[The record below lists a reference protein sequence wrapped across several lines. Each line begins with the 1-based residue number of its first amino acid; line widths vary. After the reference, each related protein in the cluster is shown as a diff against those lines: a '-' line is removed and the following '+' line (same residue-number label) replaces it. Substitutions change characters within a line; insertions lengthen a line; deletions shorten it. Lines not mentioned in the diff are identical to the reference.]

1 MNYTQ
6 GKGRLYPAYSLSGSE
21 GEENSPS
28 LRGGRAYPSNSH
40 PTNQVQHNHYNSNQ
54 HKQRAY
60 QHPLFHV
67 PGSGAGLSDTPTSGN
82 ASDETLTDSELTN
95 LARDSTL
102 LVHNGCLLDN
112 VAPRGPPDVPPRN
125 PTMSRLNG
133 RLPGSH
139 ATSDHERDPDLE
151 PSCLVRTP
159 SGNFY
164 NIPKIPKNEYN
175 NKNQSTG
182 NSPIKVELQNNMD
195 RVTLPYGHGPSMI
208 PMRRQSIRCQL
219 RKGIDWCSWKLIA
232 IVVIMLSLCL
242 TAALTYVAASNMV
255 HWSYQGTK
263 GTVLV
268 GETTESKPATAEANK
283 TSSSRPRQ
291 QSSSGGNYRKYI
303 LDRVYLRKRRDTLN
317 QHAPV
322 SHKTFLQTSEAP
334 LETQSI
340 GEIYSSTPNDRAE
353 QTDKAG
359 TTTANYLHEDMSKS
373 VHAEL
378 NGRKNDQVSG
388 ETSTL
393 APIVET
399 RQSVGSSTPESV
411 LSVNVSSSTN
421 YSLDREK
428 LTTSVSHSFQTASDL
443 HDSSDN
449 VPPKNSSK
457 ANKSSTEID
466 APPMLRPNSDEDKIT
481 ETSDTTDKN
490 KSDVKVP
497 SITEVVPE
505 YMDMI
510 VTKIGSSGT
519 TFNNV
524 YTSSSTSTNL
534 DAQDKSTT
542 DYPISINIDEKSNSG
557 SFGMIV
563 NDPSEKN
570 KSENADLVLDNSR
583 SVSKHIDPGDV
594 SLSFGQD
601 NIESVNTSAI
611 HADTAKGT
619 VEVLPVALPLVVS
632 RVDSETGM
640 NSSKTLEKLELQSK
654 SAASVKE
661 SEISDKEK
669 TRQEE
674 KQIRTTVSNQDEK
687 ILSDSR
693 EKLNE
698 SEVLETPGVIK
709 ETRELSSEDSS
720 SEFINGEGSSG
731 DTPAEA
737 EKSEELQ
744 RDYPVFSYGQDEIEI
759 VKLRTDP
766 IDAPMESKIVPNLAT
781 NEVKIEEA
789 KNVPP
794 TLTTK
799 RKENLM
805 IVNAGEEEFTEKIG
819 DKIGQRGTDRSNND
833 DDDNNSVQHED
844 KSNQGSKSSNNP
856 RNGPTLHETHET
868 SQSINANSITSNTNI
883 ISEHPL
889 SEQVHIVEVP
899 RATEF
904 QQQSRRVVVNVTIG
918 TEEFAGPSEF
928 KKASRPLYM
937 LSVSVPTNGEIN
949 SFPGINISPI
959 QLPAQP
965 AMSSMMSN
973 PSVVLEQTTTTRIPP
988 PPQPP
993 TTPPPSWGGEC
1004 ECSCPCMDSY
1014 EKDNFSEGLTAS
1026 EEALLRDF
1034 ENESF
1039 NSSYEETDL
1048 FNSSEDYSETNNNFT
1063 EIHNLEDLLEIEES
1077 TTESWLNS
1085 TDFTDTESTTDFSE
1099 TTTEG
1104 YWCSGTTP
1112 LPPEPTILILEGA
1125 RTFPA
1130 RSFPPDGTTFA
1141 QVALGQRLSK
1151 EIPPYSYW
1159 NMQFYQSEAAYVRFD
1174 YNIPR
1179 GASIGV
1185 YARRNALPTHTQ
1197 YDLLEVLS
1205 GFKART
1211 SRASH
1216 QPSIKKEV
1224 THYMEPGHWFLSL
1237 YNDDGDPQEVA
1248 FIAVVAEDMTHNCP
1262 NGCSGKGECLL
1273 GHCQCNP
1280 GFGGEDCSDSVCPVL
1295 CSQRGEYING
1305 ECQCNPG
1312 WKGKECSLRHDEC
1325 EVPDCNG
1332 HGHCTNGKCNCVRGY
1347 KGKFCEEIDCPH
1359 PTCSGHGFCAEG
1371 TCICKKG
1378 WKGADCSQM
1387 DKEALQCLPDCSGH
1401 GNFDLETQT
1410 CLCEPMW
1417 SGDDCSKELCD
1428 LDCGPHGHCVD
1439 NACDCVPGWSG
1450 ELCNMKQCD
1459 PRCNEHGQCK
1469 NGTCLCVTGWN
1480 GKHCTMEGCPNSCSG
1495 HGQCRVNGDA
1505 QWECRCYDGWDGT
1518 DCSVLLEQNCSDSRD
1533 NDKDGL
1539 VDCEDPE
1546 CCANHHCRDS
1556 QLCVSAPKPIDILL
1570 RKQPPAI
1577 TASFFERMK
1586 FLIDEGSL
1594 QNYARQETFNESVFW
1609 NHFNTSRSA
1618 VVRGRVVT
1626 ALGTGLM
1633 GVRVSTSTPL
1643 EGFTLTRDDGWFD
1656 LLVNGG
1662 GAVTLQFG
1670 RSPFKPQSHIVFV
1683 PWNEVIIIDKIVMST
1698 TDEKQISHIPHA
1710 CAAHD
1715 YDLMKP
1721 VVLATWKHGFQGAC
1735 PDKSAILAESQVIQ
1749 ESLQIPGTGL
1759 NLVYHSSRAAGY
1771 LSTIQLQL
1779 TPETIPPSLNLIHL
1793 RITIEGILFEKT
1805 FEADPIIKFTYAWN
1819 RLNVYRQRV
1828 YGVTTAM
1835 VKVGYEYIDCKD
1847 IIWDVQTTKLSGHD
1861 MSISEVGGWNLDIHH
1876 RYNFHEGILQKG
1888 DGSNIYLKHK
1898 PRVILTSMGDGH
1910 QRPLDCFDCDGQAS
1924 KQRLLAP
1931 VALAAAPDGS
1941 IFVGDFNLV
1950 RKILVDGT
1958 VKTVVRLNA
1967 TRVSYR
1973 YHIALSPLDG
1983 VLYISDPESHQI
1995 IRVRDTNDYSDPE
2008 HNWETVVGSGERCLP
2023 GDEAHC
2029 GDGALARDAKLAY
2042 PKGVAVS
2049 ADNVLYFADGT
2060 NIRMVDRDG
2069 IITTVI
2075 GNHMHKSHWKPIPC
2089 EGTLNVEEVHLRWP
2103 TELAINPLDNS
2114 LHMIDDHMVLQ
2125 LAPDGRVKV
2134 VAGRPLHCASPSTTF
2149 DTELATHATLVMPQS
2164 IGFGPAG
2171 DLYIA
2176 ESDSQR
2182 INRVRVIGTDGKIS
2196 PYAGAESKC
2205 NCLER
2210 GCDCFEADHY
2220 LASSSKFNTISAV
2233 AVSPDGIVHIGDQAN
2248 YRIRSVMASIPDAS
2262 GAREYEIYSPDTQ
2275 EIYVFNRFGQHIAT
2289 KNILTG
2295 ETNYL
2300 FAYNVN
2306 TSNGKLST
2314 VTDAAGNK
2322 VFLLRDYSSQVN
2334 SIENTKGQ
2342 KCRLRMSRMKM
2353 LHELS
2358 TPDNYNVTFDYHG
2371 PTGLLKTKLDSTG
2384 RSYVY
2389 NYDEFGRLTSAVT
2402 PTGKVIS
2409 LTFDLSVKGAT
2420 VKIGQNNRKPVSMLI
2435 KGSSVVTKVGEAE
2448 QRTIV
2453 LGDGSVGRVTPWL
2466 HTVSTD
2472 TVPYSILAEIEPLL
2486 GESYPVPAKQRTE
2499 IAGDLANRFE
2509 WRYFLRRV
2517 QGNKNRG
2524 NAKAVA
2530 QVGRKLRINGENL
2543 LSLEYD
2549 RESNT
2554 VAVFMDDRVELLN
2567 VTYDRT
2573 ARPVKWGPRNG
2584 IFAGVD
2590 LEYDRFSR
2598 LTSWTWGDISE
2609 TYGFDRA
2616 GRLYEIKYSDGTAMI
2631 YAFKDMFSSL
2641 PLKVTTPRGSDYLLQ
2656 YDEAGALQSLT
2667 TPRGHIHAFSL
2678 QTSLGFYKYQ
2688 YYSPMN
2694 RHPYEILYNDD
2705 GQILAKVYP
2714 HQSGKVAYVYDHTG
2728 KLETTLAGLSSIHY
2742 TYQEA
2747 TSLVRSIDVNEP
2759 NFEMRLEYKYH
2770 AGIVKDEKIKF
2781 GSKSGMDNA
2790 HYRYQYDGNARI
2802 SGLEVDINGKEL
2814 PQLRIK
2820 YNQNLGLLEGVSD
2833 LRIYRNTFNRSVM
2846 QDTSKQFF
2854 TITDYDDHGRIKTV
2868 LMNIR
2873 SLDVFRMELEYDN
2886 RNRIKMRKF
2895 NIGRESMMDKIT
2907 YNADGH
2913 VLEVAD
2919 TDNNWQYSY
2928 DENGNII
2935 GVTEQNEKITLG
2947 YDSGDRVV
2955 QYGDVEFNSYD
2966 GRGFVVRRGE
2976 HKYRYNSRG
2985 QLIHA
2990 FEHDKFQIWYFY
3002 DDRGR
3007 LVAWNDDRGN
3017 ITQYFYANP
3026 RTPDLI
3032 THVHFPK
3039 SSKTFRFLYDARDF
3053 LITVETSEQR
3063 FYVAS
3068 DQNGSPLALFDT
3080 NGNLIKEMGRTPF
3093 GKIIKDTNPDFY
3105 LPIDFHGGLLDPN
3118 TRLVYLKKRLYD
3130 PAVGQ
3135 WMTPAW
3141 EQMANKLTTP
3151 TDIFIYRFRNNDPI
3165 NNKQN
3170 VEYMTDLPSWL
3181 MLYGYDVS
3189 AMLGSEYTK
3198 EMVYQPS
3205 ATITSPQLTPEFGV
3219 MSGLQCIVN
3228 RVHEKFSDLG
3238 FVPKPLL
3245 KLEPKTRN
3253 LLPRVAHRR
3262 AVFGE
3267 GVLVS
3272 RVGGRALV
3280 SVVDGVNS
3288 VVQDVVTSVFN
3299 SSFFLPLHFSVHDQD
3314 VFYFVK
3320 DNALKIRDD
3329 MEELRRLGGMFNVS
3343 THETTEHGAGTW
3355 KELRLHNPDAAVV
3368 IKYGADP
3375 EQERHRILKHAHKRA
3390 VERAWEIEKQLVAAG
3405 FQGRGDWTE
3414 EEKEE
3419 LINHGDVDGY
3429 EGVDIHSVHRYP
3441 QLADDPGNVAFTRD
3455 TKRKRRKSGNR
3466 RNRIHR
3472 HDS

>member
-1 MNYTQ
+1 M
-6 GKGRLYPAYSLSGSE
+6 
-21 GEENSPS
+21 
-28 LRGGRAYPSNSH
+28 
-40 PTNQVQHNHYNSNQ
+40 
-54 HKQRAY
+54 Y
-60 QHPLFHV
+60 QL
-67 PGSGAGLSDTPTSGN
+67 
-82 ASDETLTDSELTN
+82 
-95 LARDSTL
+95 
-102 LVHNGCLLDN
+102 GCLLDN
-112 VAPRGPPDVPPRN
+112 SAPRGPPDVPPRN
-125 PTMSRLNG
+125 PTMSRVNG

-139 ATSDHERDPDLE
+139 AASDHERDPDLQ
-151 PSCLVRTP
+151 PSCLVRTS
-159 SGNFY
+159 SGGFY
-164 NIPKIPKNEYN
+164 SIPKIPKNEYN

-195 RVTLPYGHGPSMI
+195 RVPLPYGHAPSMI
-208 PMRRQSIRCQL
+208 PMRRQSIRCHFV
-219 RKGIDWCSWKLIA
+219 KGVDWCSWKLIA
-232 IVVIMLSLCL
+232 MILLMVSLCI
-242 TAALTYVAASNMV
+242 TAALAYVVVSSIVNR
-255 HWSYQGTK
+255 SYQSTK
-263 GTVLV
+263 ACAVLV
-268 GETTESKPATAEANK
+268 GENSDTKPLSSDGNK
-283 TSSSRPRQ
+283 TSSSATASSSQSSGRTRQ
-291 QSSSGGNYRKYI
+291 QASSGAI
-303 LDRVYLRKRRDTLN
+303 DDTLN
-317 QHAPV
+317 FEDQPHNLNL
-322 SHKTFLQTSEAP
+322 SMD
-334 LETQSI
+334 
-340 GEIYSSTPNDRAE
+340 EIDERQESAVFD
-353 QTDKAG
+353 G
-359 TTTANYLHEDMSKS
+359 
-373 VHAEL
+373 V
-378 NGRKNDQVSG
+378 
-388 ETSTL
+388 TL
-393 APIVET
+393 KQMDFKDGKE
-399 RQSVGSSTPESV
+399 
-411 LSVNVSSSTN
+411 
-421 YSLDREK
+421 
-428 LTTSVSHSFQTASDL
+428 TSVS
-443 HDSSDN
+443 
-449 VPPKNSSK
+449 
-457 ANKSSTEID
+457 
-466 APPMLRPNSDEDKIT
+466 
-481 ETSDTTDKN
+481 
-490 KSDVKVP
+490 
-497 SITEVVPE
+497 
-505 YMDMI
+505 
-510 VTKIGSSGT
+510 
-519 TFNNV
+519 
-524 YTSSSTSTNL
+524 
-534 DAQDKSTT
+534 
-542 DYPISINIDEKSNSG
+542 
-557 SFGMIV
+557 
-563 NDPSEKN
+563 
-570 KSENADLVLDNSR
+570 
-583 SVSKHIDPGDV
+583 
-594 SLSFGQD
+594 
-601 NIESVNTSAI
+601 
-611 HADTAKGT
+611 
-619 VEVLPVALPLVVS
+619 
-632 RVDSETGM
+632 
-640 NSSKTLEKLELQSK
+640 LEKE
-654 SAASVKE
+654 SVKE
-661 SEISDKEK
+661 
-669 TRQEE
+669 
-674 KQIRTTVSNQDEK
+674 
-687 ILSDSR
+687 
-693 EKLNE
+693 
-698 SEVLETPGVIK
+698 
-709 ETRELSSEDSS
+709 
-720 SEFINGEGSSG
+720 
-731 DTPAEA
+731 
-737 EKSEELQ
+737 
-744 RDYPVFSYGQDEIEI
+744 
-759 VKLRTDP
+759 
-766 IDAPMESKIVPNLAT
+766 
-781 NEVKIEEA
+781 
-789 KNVPP
+789 
-794 TLTTK
+794 
-799 RKENLM
+799 
-805 IVNAGEEEFTEKIG
+805 
-819 DKIGQRGTDRSNND
+819 GTS
-833 DDDNNSVQHED
+833 
-844 KSNQGSKSSNNP
+844 
-856 RNGPTLHETHET
+856 T
-868 SQSINANSITSNTNI
+868 
-883 ISEHPL
+883 
-889 SEQVHIVEVP
+889 
-899 RATEF
+899 
-904 QQQSRRVVVNVTIG
+904 
-918 TEEFAGPSEF
+918 
-928 KKASRPLYM
+928 
-937 LSVSVPTNGEIN
+937 
-949 SFPGINISPI
+949 
-959 QLPAQP
+959 
-965 AMSSMMSN
+965 
-973 PSVVLEQTTTTRIPP
+973 
-988 PPQPP
+988 
-993 TTPPPSWGGEC
+993 
-1004 ECSCPCMDSY
+1004 SY
-1014 EKDNFSEGLTAS
+1014 EN
-1026 EEALLRDF
+1026 
-1034 ENESF
+1034 
-1039 NSSYEETDL
+1039 
-1048 FNSSEDYSETNNNFT
+1048 DY
-1063 EIHNLEDLLEIEES
+1063 ES
-1077 TTESWLNS
+1077 TTK
-1085 TDFTDTESTTDFSE
+1085 ESTGTVDW
-1099 TTTEG
+1099 TTTPSYEDESSSVG
-1104 YWCSGTTP
+1104 LSCSGTTP

-1141 QVALGQRLSK
+1141 QVGLGQKLSK

-1211 SRASH
+1211 TRASH
-1216 QPSIKKEV
+1216 VSVIPSIKKEV

-1237 YNDDGDPQEVA
+1237 YNDDGDPQEVS
-1248 FIAVVAEDMTHNCP
+1248 FIAMIAEDMTHNCP

-1280 GFGGEDCSDSVCPVL
+1280 GFGGEDCSESVCPVL

-1347 KGKFCEEIDCPH
+1347 KGKYCEEVDCPH

-1439 NACDCVPGWSG
+1439 NACDCLPGWSG
-1450 ELCNMKQCD
+1450 ELCNLKQCD

-1495 HGQCRVNGDA
+1495 HGQCRVGNDG
-1505 QWECRCYDGWDGT
+1505 QWECRCYDGWDGK
-1518 DCSVLLEQNCSDSRD
+1518 DCNVLLEQNCNDGRD

-1539 VDCEDPE
+1539 IDCADPE
-1546 CCANHHCRDS
+1546 CCSNHICRSS

-1594 QNYARQETFNESVFW
+1594 QNYARQETFNESMFW

-1626 ALGTGLM
+1626 HLGTGLM

-1683 PWNEVIIIDKIVMST
+1683 PWNEVVIIDKIVMST
-1698 TDEKQISHIPHA
+1698 AEEKQTNHIPYA

-1779 TPETIPPSLNLIHL
+1779 TPEVIPPTLNLIHL

-1805 FEADPIIKFTYAWN
+1805 FEADPVIKFTYAWN

-1835 VKVGYEYIDCKD
+1835 VKVGYEYNDCKD

-1888 DGSNIYLKHK
+1888 DGSNIYLKQK
-1898 PRVILTSMGDGH
+1898 PRVILTTMGDGH
-1910 QRPLDCFDCDGQAS
+1910 QRSLDCYDCDRQAEAS
-1924 KQRLLAP
+1924 NQRLLAP
-1931 VALAAAPDGS
+1931 VALATASDGS

-1958 VKTVVRLNA
+1958 VRTVVRLNA

-1983 VLYISDPESHQI
+1983 SLYISDPESHQI
-1995 IRVRDTNDYSDPE
+1995 IRVRDTNDYSEPD

-2134 VAGRPLHCASPSTTF
+2134 VAGRPLHCASPSSSF

-2164 IGFGPAG
+2164 IAFGPSG
-2171 DLYIA
+2171 NLYIA

-2210 GCDCFEADHY
+2210 GCDCFDADHY
-2220 LASSSKFNTISAV
+2220 LASTSKFNTISAV
-2233 AVSPDGIVHIGDQAN
+2233 AVSPDGVVHIGDQAN

-2275 EIYVFNRFGQHIAT
+2275 EIYVFNRFGQHVAT

-2295 ETNYL
+2295 EIVYQFT
-2300 FAYNVN
+2300 YNVN

-2409 LTFDLSVKGAT
+2409 LTFDLSLKGAV
-2420 VKIGQNNRKPVSMLI
+2420 VKVGQNNRKPISMLI

-2448 QRTIV
+2448 QRTTV
-2453 LGDGSVGRVTPWL
+2453 LSDGSVGQVTPWA

-2472 TVPYSILAEIEPLL
+2472 TLPYSVLAEIEPLL

-2509 WRYFLRRV
+2509 WRYFLRKF
-2517 QGNKNRG
+2517 QGNKYRSES
-2524 NAKAVA
+2524 KTVA
-2530 QVGRKLRINGENL
+2530 QVGRKLRINGDIL

-2549 RESNT
+2549 RETNS
-2554 VAVFMDDRVELLN
+2554 VAVFMDDDAELLN

-2584 IFAGVD
+2584 IFSGVE

-2616 GRLYEIKYSDGTAMI
+2616 GRLYEIKYSDGTSMV

-2742 TYQEA
+2742 TYQET
-2747 TSLVRSIDVNEP
+2747 TSLVHSIDINEP
-2759 NFEMRLEYKYH
+2759 NFEMRIEYKYH

-2781 GSKSGMDNA
+2781 GSKSGLDNA
-2790 HYRYQYDGNARI
+2790 RYRYQYDGNARI
-2802 SGLEVDINGKEL
+2802 SGIEVDINGKQL
-2814 PQLRIK
+2814 PQLRLK
-2820 YNQNLGLLEGVSD
+2820 YNQNLGILEGVGD
-2833 LRIYRNTFNRSVM
+2833 LRIYRNLFNRSVM
-2846 QDTSKQFF
+2846 QDSSKQFF
-2854 TITDYDDHGRIKTV
+2854 TVTDYDEHGRVKTV

-2886 RNRIKMRKF
+2886 RNRIKMRKLS
-2895 NIGRESMMDKIT
+2895 IGKDAMEKKEWTKMEKIT

-2919 TDNNWQYSY
+2919 TENNWQYAY
-2928 DENGNII
+2928 DENGNVI
-2935 GVTEQNEKITLG
+2935 GVTEHNEKIALG

-2966 GRGFVVRRGE
+2966 GRGFVVIRGE

-2990 FEHDKFQIWYFY
+2990 SEHKKFQIWYFY

-3007 LVAWNDDRGN
+3007 LVAWNDDREN
-3017 ITQYFYANP
+3017 ITQFFYANP
-3026 RTPDLI
+3026 KTPDLI
-3032 THVHFPK
+3032 THIHFPK
-3039 SSKTFRFLYDARDF
+3039 SSKTFRFLYDSRNF
-3053 LITVETSEQR
+3053 LMTVETSEQR
-3063 FYVAS
+3063 FYVAT

-3080 NGNLIKEMGRTPF
+3080 NGNLIKEMRRTPF

-3118 TRLVYLKKRLYD
+3118 TKLVYLNKRLYD
-3130 PAVGQ
+3130 PTVGQ

-3141 EQMANKLTTP
+3141 EQMANELTTP

-3165 NNKQN
+3165 NFKQN
-3170 VEYMTDLPSWL
+3170 VEYMTDLASWL
-3181 MLYGYDVS
+3181 KLYGYDIS
-3189 AMLGSEYTK
+3189 AMLGSEYMK
-3198 EMVYQPS
+3198 QMVYQPS
-3205 ATITSPQLTPEFGV
+3205 ATITSPQLTPDFGV

-3267 GVLVS
+3267 GILVS
-3272 RVGGRALV
+3272 RVGGRSLV

-3299 SSFFLPLHFSVHDQD
+3299 NSYFLPLHFSVHDQD

-3390 VERAWEIEKQLVAAG
+3390 VERAWEIEKQLVMAG
-3405 FQGRGDWTE
+3405 FQGRGDWSK
-3414 EEKEE
+3414 EEKDE
-3419 LINHGDVDGY
+3419 LISRGTVSGY

>member
-1 MNYTQ
+1 MCDPTALLDLVPSKGLLKRPSMDYNEYTYCY
-6 GKGRLYPAYSLSGSE
+6 G
-21 GEENSPS
+21 
-28 LRGGRAYPSNSH
+28 GGR
-40 PTNQVQHNHYNSNQ
+40 
-54 HKQRAY
+54 
-60 QHPLFHV
+60 
-67 PGSGAGLSDTPTSGN
+67 
-82 ASDETLTDSELTN
+82 
-95 LARDSTL
+95 
-102 LVHNGCLLDN
+102 GCLLDN
-112 VAPRGPPDVPPRN
+112 SAPRGPPDVPPRN
-125 PTMSRLNG
+125 PTMSRVNG

-139 ATSDHERDPDLE
+139 AASDHERDPDLQ
-151 PSCLVRTP
+151 PACLVRNS
-159 SGNFY
+159 SGGFY
-164 NIPKIPKNEYN
+164 SMPKIPKNEYN

-195 RVTLPYGHGPSMI
+195 RVPLPYGHAPSMI
-208 PMRRQSIRCQL
+208 PMRRQSIRCHFV
-219 RKGIDWCSWKLIA
+219 KGVDWCSWKLIA
-232 IVVIMLSLCL
+232 MILLMVSLCI
-242 TAALTYVAASNMV
+242 TAALAYVVVSSIVNR
-255 HWSYQGTK
+255 SYQGTK
-263 GTVLV
+263 ACTVLV
-268 GETTESKPATAEANK
+268 GENVDTKPLSSEGNK
-283 TSSSRPRQ
+283 TSSSAVASSSQSSGRTRQ
-291 QSSSGGNYRKYI
+291 QTSSGGSINPSASMLEHAYI
-303 LDRVYLRKRRDTLN
+303 RKRRDTFN
-317 QHAPV
+317 QHV
-322 SHKTFLQTSEAP
+322 LHQTVASRERTDE
-334 LETQSI
+334 LH
-340 GEIYSSTPNDRAE
+340 SSTVTNEAASRSGQRSVQFNEDRPRGVVVVHETEHA
-353 QTDKAG
+353 DDPRPKVNAG
-359 TTTANYLHEDMSKS
+359 RADDLLEDVLESSWSSSSSTGPTTTPTGAL
-373 VHAEL
+373 L
-378 NGRKNDQVSG
+378 R
-388 ETSTL
+388 
-393 APIVET
+393 
-399 RQSVGSSTPESV
+399 
-411 LSVNVSSSTN
+411 VNVSDSSTTTTN
-421 YSLDREK
+421 YSHDRHD
-428 LTTSVSHSFQTASDL
+428 TTVAADDLATQSSVSVASVDPAASDRSYA
-443 HDSSDN
+443 SS
-449 VPPKNSSK
+449 S
-457 ANKSSTEID
+457 
-466 APPMLRPNSDEDKIT
+466 
-481 ETSDTTDKN
+481 
-490 KSDVKVP
+490 
-497 SITEVVPE
+497 
-505 YMDMI
+505 
-510 VTKIGSSGT
+510 
-519 TFNNV
+519 F
-524 YTSSSTSTNL
+524 SSSTSSNEPADQPSESRAKDVDTDTDNANAGTTETWSVPGAYASSQAAISVDVESKKFRENVREEVESITVRDSSYDGSSTSSSVEL
-534 DAQDKSTT
+534 APEEVESRLEENVERNVELLENSEYTSSTT
-542 DYPISINIDEKSNSG
+542 FSGNTTGYDGPVVNFTDSSNVSTTISSTKSNVD
-557 SFGMIV
+557 V
-563 NDPSEKN
+563 NAVPARVDEH
-570 KSENADLVLDNSR
+570 V
-583 SVSKHIDPGDV
+583 
-594 SLSFGQD
+594 
-601 NIESVNTSAI
+601 
-611 HADTAKGT
+611 DTASS
-619 VEVLPVALPLVVS
+619 A
-632 RVDSETGM
+632 
-640 NSSKTLEKLELQSK
+640 SSKY
-654 SAASVKE
+654 SVK
-661 SEISDKEK
+661 
-669 TRQEE
+669 
-674 KQIRTTVSNQDEK
+674 
-687 ILSDSR
+687 
-693 EKLNE
+693 
-698 SEVLETPGVIK
+698 IK
-709 ETRELSSEDSS
+709 EGVSAGRKDE
-720 SEFINGEGSSG
+720 EG
-731 DTPAEA
+731 
-737 EKSEELQ
+737 K
-744 RDYPVFSYGQDEIEI
+744 
-759 VKLRTDP
+759 
-766 IDAPMESKIVPNLAT
+766 PN
-781 NEVKIEEA
+781 
-789 KNVPP
+789 
-794 TLTTK
+794 
-799 RKENLM
+799 
-805 IVNAGEEEFTEKIG
+805 
-819 DKIGQRGTDRSNND
+819 
-833 DDDNNSVQHED
+833 
-844 KSNQGSKSSNNP
+844 
-856 RNGPTLHETHET
+856 
-868 SQSINANSITSNTNI
+868 
-883 ISEHPL
+883 
-889 SEQVHIVEVP
+889 
-899 RATEF
+899 
-904 QQQSRRVVVNVTIG
+904 
-918 TEEFAGPSEF
+918 
-928 KKASRPLYM
+928 
-937 LSVSVPTNGEIN
+937 
-949 SFPGINISPI
+949 
-959 QLPAQP
+959 
-965 AMSSMMSN
+965 
-973 PSVVLEQTTTTRIPP
+973 
-988 PPQPP
+988 
-993 TTPPPSWGGEC
+993 
-1004 ECSCPCMDSY
+1004 
-1014 EKDNFSEGLTAS
+1014 
-1026 EEALLRDF
+1026 
-1034 ENESF
+1034 
-1039 NSSYEETDL
+1039 
-1048 FNSSEDYSETNNNFT
+1048 
-1063 EIHNLEDLLEIEES
+1063 
-1077 TTESWLNS
+1077 
-1085 TDFTDTESTTDFSE
+1085 
-1099 TTTEG
+1099 
-1104 YWCSGTTP
+1104 
-1112 LPPEPTILILEGA
+1112 GA

-1141 QVALGQRLSK
+1141 QVGLGQKLSK

-1205 GFKART
+1205 GFKARAT
-1211 SRASH
+1211 RASH
-1216 QPSIKKEV
+1216 PSIKKEV

-1237 YNDDGDPQEVA
+1237 YNDDGDPQEVS
-1248 FIAVVAEDMTHNCP
+1248 FIAIIAEDMTHNCP

-1280 GFGGEDCSDSVCPVL
+1280 GFGGEDCSESVCPVL

-1347 KGKFCEEIDCPH
+1347 KGKYCEEVDCPH
-1359 PTCSGHGFCAEG
+1359 PTCSGHGFCADG

-1439 NACDCVPGWSG
+1439 NACECLSGWSG
-1450 ELCNMKQCD
+1450 ELCNLKQCD

-1495 HGQCRVNGDA
+1495 HGQCRVSNDG
-1505 QWECRCYDGWDGT
+1505 QWECRCYDGWDGK
-1518 DCSVLLEQNCSDSRD
+1518 DCNMLLEQNCNDGRD

-1539 VDCEDPE
+1539 IDCADPE
-1546 CCANHHCRDS
+1546 CCSNHICRSS

-1594 QNYARQETFNESVFW
+1594 QNYARQETFNES
-1609 NHFNTSRSA
+1609 RSA

-1626 ALGTGLM
+1626 HLGTGLM

-1683 PWNEVIIIDKIVMST
+1683 PWNEVVIIDKIVMSAAE
-1698 TDEKQISHIPHA
+1698 EKQPNHIPHA

-1779 TPETIPPSLNLIHL
+1779 TPEVIPPTLNLIHL

-1805 FEADPIIKFTYAWN
+1805 FEADPVIKFTYSWN

-1835 VKVGYEYIDCKD
+1835 VKVGYEYNDCKD

-1888 DGSNIYLKHK
+1888 DGSNIYLKQK
-1898 PRVILTSMGDGH
+1898 PRVILTTMGDGL
-1910 QRPLDCFDCDGQAS
+1910 QRPLDCYDCDGQAS

-1931 VALAAAPDGS
+1931 VALATSPDGS

-1958 VKTVVRLNA
+1958 VRTVVRLNA

-1983 VLYISDPESHQI
+1983 SLYISDPESHQI
-1995 IRVRDTNDYSDPE
+1995 IRVRDTNDYSEPD

-2029 GDGALARDAKLAY
+2029 GDGALAKDAKLAY

-2134 VAGRPLHCASPSTTF
+2134 VAGRPLHCASPSSSF

-2164 IGFGPAG
+2164 IAFGPSG
-2171 DLYIA
+2171 NLYIA

-2182 INRVRVIGTDGKIS
+2182 INRVRIIGTDGKIS

-2220 LASSSKFNTISAV
+2220 LASTSKFNTISAV
-2233 AVSPDGIVHIGDQAN
+2233 AVSPDGVVHIGDQAN

-2275 EIYVFNRFGQHIAT
+2275 EIYVFNRFGQHVAT

-2295 ETNYL
+2295 ETVYQ
-2300 FAYNVN
+2300 FTYNVN

-2389 NYDEFGRLTSAVT
+2389 NYDEFGRLTTAVT

-2409 LTFDLSVKGAT
+2409 LTFDLSLKGAI
-2420 VKIGQNNRKPVSMLI
+2420 VKVGQNNRKPISMLI
-2435 KGSSVVTKVGEAE
+2435 KGSSVITKVGEAE
-2448 QRTIV
+2448 QRTTV
-2453 LGDGSVGRVTPWL
+2453 LPDGSVGQVTPWA
-2466 HTVSTD
+2466 HTVDTD
-2472 TVPYSILAEIEPLL
+2472 TLPYSVLAEIEPLL

-2509 WRYFLRRV
+2509 WRYFLRKL

-2524 NAKAVA
+2524 NTKSVA
-2530 QVGRKLRINGENL
+2530 QVGRKLRVNGDIL

-2549 RESNT
+2549 RETNS
-2554 VAVFMDDRVELLN
+2554 VAVFMDDVELLN

-2584 IFAGVD
+2584 IFSGVE

-2616 GRLYEIKYSDGTAMI
+2616 GRLYEIKYSDGTSMV

-2742 TYQEA
+2742 TYQET
-2747 TSLVRSIDVNEP
+2747 TSLVHSIDINEP
-2759 NFEMRLEYKYH
+2759 NFEVRIEYKYH

-2781 GSKSGMDNA
+2781 GSKSGLDNA
-2790 HYRYQYDGNARI
+2790 RYRYQYDGNARI
-2802 SGLEVDINGKEL
+2802 SGIEVDINGKQL
-2814 PQLRIK
+2814 PQLRLK
-2820 YNQNLGLLEGVSD
+2820 YNQNLGILEGMGD
-2833 LRIYRNTFNRSVM
+2833 LRIYRNLFNRSVM
-2846 QDTSKQFF
+2846 QDSSKQFF
-2854 TITDYDDHGRIKTV
+2854 TVTDYDEHGRVKSV
-2868 LMNIR
+2868 LINIR
-2873 SLDVFRMELEYDN
+2873 SLDVFRMELEFDN
-2886 RNRIKMRKF
+2886 RNRIKMRKLS
-2895 NIGRESMMDKIT
+2895 IGKDAMEKKEWTKMEKIT

-2919 TDNNWQYSY
+2919 TENNWQYAY
-2928 DENGNII
+2928 DENGNVI
-2935 GVTEQNEKITLG
+2935 GVTEHSEKIALG

-2966 GRGFVVRRGE
+2966 GRGFVVIRGE
-2976 HKYRYNSRG
+2976 HKYRYDIAVCCMIRSNLLTDCCSLVLWTVDGAIVSYHEIFINARCSSRREISEEITSAVNTVLGFRNSNKG
-2985 QLIHA
+2985 LSQA
-2990 FEHDKFQIWYFY
+2990 
-3002 DDRGR
+3002 GR
-3007 LVAWNDDRGN
+3007 QWSGVKV
-3017 ITQYFYANP
+3017 
-3026 RTPDLI
+3026 
-3032 THVHFPK
+3032 VH
-3039 SSKTFRFLYDARDF
+3039 
-3053 LITVETSEQR
+3053 I
-3063 FYVAS
+3063 
-3068 DQNGSPLALFDT
+3068 SPVMADLAL
-3080 NGNLIKEMGRTPF
+3080 N
-3093 GKIIKDTNPDFY
+3093 NP
-3105 LPIDFHGGLLDPN
+3105 H
-3118 TRLVYLKKRLYD
+3118 
-3130 PAVGQ
+3130 
-3135 WMTPAW
+3135 
-3141 EQMANKLTTP
+3141 
-3151 TDIFIYRFRNNDPI
+3151 
-3165 NNKQN
+3165 
-3170 VEYMTDLPSWL
+3170 
-3181 MLYGYDVS
+3181 
-3189 AMLGSEYTK
+3189 
-3198 EMVYQPS
+3198 
-3205 ATITSPQLTPEFGV
+3205 
-3219 MSGLQCIVN
+3219 
-3228 RVHEKFSDLG
+3228 
-3238 FVPKPLL
+3238 
-3245 KLEPKTRN
+3245 
-3253 LLPRVAHRR
+3253 
-3262 AVFGE
+3262 
-3267 GVLVS
+3267 
-3272 RVGGRALV
+3272 
-3280 SVVDGVNS
+3280 
-3288 VVQDVVTSVFN
+3288 
-3299 SSFFLPLHFSVHDQD
+3299 
-3314 VFYFVK
+3314 
-3320 DNALKIRDD
+3320 
-3329 MEELRRLGGMFNVS
+3329 
-3343 THETTEHGAGTW
+3343 AGTAISRC
-3355 KELRLHNPDAAVV
+3355 E
-3368 IKYGADP
+3368 
-3375 EQERHRILKHAHKRA
+3375 
-3390 VERAWEIEKQLVAAG
+3390 
-3405 FQGRGDWTE
+3405 
-3414 EEKEE
+3414 
-3419 LINHGDVDGY
+3419 
-3429 EGVDIHSVHRYP
+3429 
-3441 QLADDPGNVAFTRD
+3441 
-3455 TKRKRRKSGNR
+3455 
-3466 RNRIHR
+3466 
-3472 HDS
+3472 

>member
-1 MNYTQ
+1 MNYAQ
-6 GKGRLYPAYSLSGSE
+6 AKGRLYPAYSLSGSE
-21 GEENSPS
+21 GEDNSLGP
-28 LRGGRAYPSNSH
+28 RGGRVGYSQNNHQTGQS
-40 PTNQVQHNHYNSNQ
+40 QQHNHYNTSQ
-54 HKQRAY
+54 HKQRGSSFQQQ
-60 QHPLFHV
+60 QHPLYHV
-67 PGSGAGLSDTPTSGN
+67 ANSGAGLSDTPTSGN
-82 ASDETLTDSELTN
+82 ASDETLTDCELTH
-95 LARDSTL
+95 LAREW
-102 LVHNGCLLDN
+102 NGCLLDN
-112 VAPRGPPDVPPRN
+112 TAPRGPPDVPPRN

-133 RLPGSH
+133 RIPGSH
-139 ATSDHERDPDLE
+139 AASEYERDPDLE

-159 SGNFY
+159 SGNVY
-164 NIPKIPKNEYN
+164 NIPKIPKNEYS

-195 RVTLPYGHGPSMI
+195 RVQLPYSHHAPSMI
-208 PMRRQSIRCQL
+208 PMRRQSIRCHF

-232 IVVIMLSLCL
+232 IVVIMVSLCL
-242 TAALTYVAASNMV
+242 TAALTYVAVN
-255 HWSYQGTK
+255 WSYQGTK
-263 GTVLV
+263 VGTVLV
-268 GETTESKPATAEANK
+268 RDSTDVIK
-283 TSSSRPRQ
+283 TSVE
-291 QSSSGGNYRKYI
+291 SGKN
-303 LDRVYLRKRRDTLN
+303 
-317 QHAPV
+317 
-322 SHKTFLQTSEAP
+322 TS
-334 LETQSI
+334 LTST
-340 GEIYSSTPNDRAE
+340 SSTP
-353 QTDKAG
+353 G
-359 TTTANYLHEDMSKS
+359 
-373 VHAEL
+373 
-378 NGRKNDQVSG
+378 GRS
-388 ETSTL
+388 
-393 APIVET
+393 
-399 RQSVGSSTPESV
+399 RQ
-411 LSVNVSSSTN
+411 
-421 YSLDREK
+421 
-428 LTTSVSHSFQTASDL
+428 
-443 HDSSDN
+443 
-449 VPPKNSSK
+449 
-457 ANKSSTEID
+457 
-466 APPMLRPNSDEDKIT
+466 
-481 ETSDTTDKN
+481 
-490 KSDVKVP
+490 
-497 SITEVVPE
+497 
-505 YMDMI
+505 
-510 VTKIGSSGT
+510 
-519 TFNNV
+519 
-524 YTSSSTSTNL
+524 
-534 DAQDKSTT
+534 
-542 DYPISINIDEKSNSG
+542 
-557 SFGMIV
+557 
-563 NDPSEKN
+563 
-570 KSENADLVLDNSR
+570 
-583 SVSKHIDPGDV
+583 
-594 SLSFGQD
+594 
-601 NIESVNTSAI
+601 
-611 HADTAKGT
+611 
-619 VEVLPVALPLVVS
+619 
-632 RVDSETGM
+632 
-640 NSSKTLEKLELQSK
+640 
-654 SAASVKE
+654 
-661 SEISDKEK
+661 
-669 TRQEE
+669 
-674 KQIRTTVSNQDEK
+674 
-687 ILSDSR
+687 
-693 EKLNE
+693 
-698 SEVLETPGVIK
+698 
-709 ETRELSSEDSS
+709 
-720 SEFINGEGSSG
+720 
-731 DTPAEA
+731 
-737 EKSEELQ
+737 
-744 RDYPVFSYGQDEIEI
+744 
-759 VKLRTDP
+759 
-766 IDAPMESKIVPNLAT
+766 
-781 NEVKIEEA
+781 
-789 KNVPP
+789 
-794 TLTTK
+794 
-799 RKENLM
+799 
-805 IVNAGEEEFTEKIG
+805 
-819 DKIGQRGTDRSNND
+819 
-833 DDDNNSVQHED
+833 
-844 KSNQGSKSSNNP
+844 
-856 RNGPTLHETHET
+856 
-868 SQSINANSITSNTNI
+868 
-883 ISEHPL
+883 PL
-889 SEQVHIVEVP
+889 S
-899 RATEF
+899 
-904 QQQSRRVVVNVTIG
+904 G
-918 TEEFAGPSEF
+918 
-928 KKASRPLYM
+928 
-937 LSVSVPTNGEIN
+937 
-949 SFPGINISPI
+949 
-959 QLPAQP
+959 
-965 AMSSMMSN
+965 
-973 PSVVLEQTTTTRIPP
+973 
-988 PPQPP
+988 
-993 TTPPPSWGGEC
+993 
-1004 ECSCPCMDSY
+1004 
-1014 EKDNFSEGLTAS
+1014 
-1026 EEALLRDF
+1026 
-1034 ENESF
+1034 
-1039 NSSYEETDL
+1039 
-1048 FNSSEDYSETNNNFT
+1048 
-1063 EIHNLEDLLEIEES
+1063 
-1077 TTESWLNS
+1077 
-1085 TDFTDTESTTDFSE
+1085 
-1099 TTTEG
+1099 
-1104 YWCSGTTP
+1104 
-1112 LPPEPTILILEGA
+1112 GA

-1141 QVALGQRLSK
+1141 QVALGQRLSQ
-1151 EIPPYSYW
+1151 EIPAYSYW

-1211 SRASH
+1211 TRASH
-1216 QPSIKKEV
+1216 PSIKKEV

-1237 YNDDGDPQEVA
+1237 YNDDGDPQEVS
-1248 FIAVVAEDMTHNCP
+1248 FIAITAEDMTHNCP

-1280 GFGGEDCSDSVCPVL
+1280 GFGGDDCSESVCPVL

-1347 KGKFCEEIDCPH
+1347 KGKFCEEPDCPH
-1359 PTCSGHGFCAEG
+1359 PTCSSHGFCAEG

-1410 CLCEPMW
+1410 CHCEPMW

-1439 NACDCVPGWSG
+1439 NACNCLPGWSG
-1450 ELCNMKQCD
+1450 ESCNLKQCD

-1480 GKHCTMEGCPNSCSG
+1480 GRHCTMEGCPSSCSG
-1495 HGQCRVNGDA
+1495 HGQCRVNSDA
-1505 QWECRCYDGWDGT
+1505 QWECRCYDGWDGK
-1518 DCSVLLEQNCSDSRD
+1518 DCSVLLEQNCNDRMD

-1539 VDCEDPE
+1539 IDCADPD
-1546 CCANHHCRDS
+1546 CCGNQACEES

-1626 ALGTGLM
+1626 SLGTGLM

-1670 RSPFKPQSHIVFV
+1670 RSPFKPQTHIVFV
-1683 PWNEVIIIDKIVMST
+1683 PWNEVVIIDRIVMST
-1698 TDEKQISHIPHA
+1698 VDEKPPFHIPHA

-1715 YDLMKP
+1715 YDMMKP

-1735 PDKSAILAESQVIQ
+1735 PDKSAILAESQVVQ
-1749 ESLQIPGTGL
+1749 ESLQIPETGL

-1779 TPETIPPSLNLIHL
+1779 TPSKIPSSLNLIHL

-1805 FEADPIIKFTYAWN
+1805 FEADPVIKFTYAWN

-1835 VKVGYEYIDCKD
+1835 VKVGYEYNDCKD
-1847 IIWDVQTTKLSGHD
+1847 IIWDVQTTKLSGRD
-1861 MSISEVGGWNLDIHH
+1861 MEISEVGGWNLDIHH

-1898 PRVILTSMGDGH
+1898 PRVILTTMGTGS
-1910 QRPLDCFDCDGQAS
+1910 QRALECYDCDGQAS

-1931 VALAAAPDGS
+1931 VALATSPDGS

-1983 VLYISDPESHQI
+1983 ILYISDPESHQI
-1995 IRVRDTNDYSDPE
+1995 IRVRDINDYSDPD
-2008 HNWETVVGSGERCLP
+2008 HNWEAVVGSGERCLP

-2049 ADNVLYFADGT
+2049 ADNIVYFADGT

-2069 IITTVI
+2069 IITTII

-2114 LHMIDDHMVLQ
+2114 LHIIDDHMVLQ

-2134 VAGRPLHCASPSTTF
+2134 VAGRPLHCASTSTSF
-2149 DTELATHATLVMPQS
+2149 DNELATHATLVMPQS
-2164 IGFGPAG
+2164 IAFDSSGNLF
-2171 DLYIA
+2171 IA

-2182 INRVRVIGTDGKIS
+2182 INRIRIIGTDGKIS
-2196 PYAGAESKC
+2196 LYAGAESKC

-2220 LASSSKFNTISAV
+2220 LATTAKFNTISAV

-2248 YRIRSVMASIPDAS
+2248 YRIRSVMAKIPDANN
-2262 GAREYEIYSPDTQ
+2262 AREYEIYSPDTQ
-2275 EIYVFNRFGQHIAT
+2275 ELYLFNRFGQHIST

-2295 ETNYL
+2295 ETGYV
-2300 FAYNVN
+2300 FTYNVN

-2314 VTDAAGNK
+2314 VTDASGNK
-2322 VFLLRDYSSQVN
+2322 IFFMRDYTSMVN
-2334 SIENTKGQ
+2334 SIENAKGQ
-2342 KCRLRMSRMKM
+2342 KCRLKMSRMKM

-2389 NYDEFGRLTSAVT
+2389 NYDEFGRLISAVT
-2402 PTGKVIS
+2402 PTGKVID
-2409 LTFDLSVKGAT
+2409 LTFDLSLKGAT
-2420 VKIGQNNRKPVSMLI
+2420 VKVGQNNRKPVSMLI
-2435 KGSSVVTKVGEAE
+2435 KGSSVLTKTGEAE

-2453 LGDGSVGRVTPWL
+2453 LPDGSIGKVTPWA
-2466 HTVSTD
+2466 HTVTTD
-2472 TVPYSILAEIEPLL
+2472 TLPYSILSEIEPLL
-2486 GESYPVPAKQRTE
+2486 AESYPVPAKQRTE

-2509 WRYFLRRV
+2509 WRYFTKKDKELL
-2517 QGNKNRG
+2517 KNRG
-2524 NAKAVA
+2524 GGGNNKAVA
-2530 QVGRKLRINGENL
+2530 IVGKKLKVNGDSL

-2554 VAVFMDDRVELLN
+2554 VAAFMDNRIELIN
-2567 VTYDRT
+2567 ITYDVN
-2573 ARPVKWGPRNG
+2573 ARPLKWGPRNG
-2584 IFAGVD
+2584 IYASVE
-2590 LEYDRFSR
+2590 LEYDRYSR
-2598 LTSWTWGDISE
+2598 LTKWSWGDLSE
-2609 TYGFDRA
+2609 TYGFDHA
-2616 GRLYEIKYSDGTAMI
+2616 GRLAQINYSDGTSMI
-2631 YAFKDMFSSL
+2631 YAFKDLFSSL

-2656 YDEAGALQSLT
+2656 YDDAGALQSLT

-2714 HQSGKVAYVYDHTG
+2714 HQSGKVAYVYDHAG

-2742 TYQEA
+2742 TYQET
-2747 TSLVRSIDVNEP
+2747 TSLVRSIDINEP
-2759 NFEMRLEYKYH
+2759 NFEMRIEYKYH

-2802 SGLEVDINGKEL
+2802 SGIEVDINGKQL
-2814 PQLRIK
+2814 PQLRLK
-2820 YNQNLGLLEGVSD
+2820 YNQNLGVLEGVGD
-2833 LRIYRNTFNRSVM
+2833 LRIYRNSFNRSVL
-2846 QDTSKQFF
+2846 QDSNKQFF
-2854 TITDYDDHGRIKTV
+2854 TVTEYDQHGRIKSV
-2868 LMNIR
+2868 LTNIR
-2873 SLDVFRMELEYDN
+2873 AIDVFRMELEYDN
-2886 RNRIKMRKF
+2886 RNRIKMRKLT
-2895 NIGRESMMDKIT
+2895 IGKDLMDKKEWSRIDKIT

-2919 TDNNWQYSY
+2919 TDNNWQYAY
-2928 DENGNII
+2928 DENGNVI
-2935 GVTEQNEKITLG
+2935 GVTEHNEKITLG

-2966 GRGFVVRRGE
+2966 SRGFVVIRGE

-2990 FEHDKFQIWYFY
+2990 SEHKKFQIWYFY

-3007 LVAWNDDRGN
+3007 LVSWNDDREN
-3017 ITQYFYANP
+3017 ITQFFYANP
-3026 RTPDLI
+3026 KTPDLI

-3039 SSKTFRFLYDARDF
+3039 AGKTFTFLYDSRNY
-3053 LITVETSEQR
+3053 LMTVETSEQR
-3063 FYVAS
+3063 FYVAT

-3080 NGNLIKEMGRTPF
+3080 NGNLVKEMRRTPF

-3105 LPIDFHGGLLDPN
+3105 LPIDFHGGLFDPN
-3118 TRLVYLKKRLYD
+3118 TKLIYLNKRLYD
-3130 PAVGQ
+3130 PTVGQ

-3141 EQMANKLTTP
+3141 EQMANELTTP
-3151 TDIFIYRFRNNDPI
+3151 TDIFIYRFRNNDPV
-3165 NNKQN
+3165 NLNLDVK
-3170 VEYMTDLPSWL
+3170 YMTDLTSWL
-3181 MLYGYDVS
+3181 KLYGFDIPL
-3189 AMLGSEYTK
+3189 MLGSEYTQA
-3198 EMVYQPS
+3198 MVYQPS
-3205 ATITSPQLTPEFGV
+3205 AMITSPQLTPEFGV

-3228 RVHEKFSDLG
+3228 RVHERFSDLD
-3238 FVPKPLL
+3238 FVPKQLL

-3267 GVLVS
+3267 GILVS

-3280 SVVDGVNS
+3280 SVVDGSNS

-3299 SSFFLPLHFSVHDQD
+3299 NSYFLPLHFSVHDQD

-3320 DNALKIRDD
+3320 DNALKMRDD
-3329 MEELRRLGGMFNVS
+3329 MEELRRLGSMFNVS

-3390 VERAWEIEKQLVAAG
+3390 VERAWEIEKQLVSTG
-3405 FQGRGDWTE
+3405 FQGRGDWSK
-3414 EEKEE
+3414 EEKDE
-3419 LINHGDVDGY
+3419 LLARGTVDGY

-3455 TKRKRRKSGNR
+3455 TKRKRRRSGNR
-3466 RNRIHR
+3466 KNRNYR
-3472 HDS
+3472 HGS

>member
-1 MNYTQ
+1 M
-6 GKGRLYPAYSLSGSE
+6 RS
-21 GEENSPS
+21 
-28 LRGGRAYPSNSH
+28 
-40 PTNQVQHNHYNSNQ
+40 TNT
-54 HKQRAY
+54 
-60 QHPLFHV
+60 
-67 PGSGAGLSDTPTSGN
+67 DT
-82 ASDETLTDSELTN
+82 DETSW
-95 LARDSTL
+95 
-102 LVHNGCLLDN
+102 CLLDN
-112 VAPRGPPDVPPRN
+112 SAPRGPPDVPPRN
-125 PTMSRLNG
+125 PTMSRVNG

-139 ATSDHERDPDLE
+139 AASDHERDPDLQ
-151 PSCLVRTP
+151 PSCLVRTS
-159 SGNFY
+159 SGGFY
-164 NIPKIPKNEYN
+164 SIPKIPKNEYN

-195 RVTLPYGHGPSMI
+195 RVPLPYGHAPSMI
-208 PMRRQSIRCQL
+208 PMRRQSIRCHFV
-219 RKGIDWCSWKLIA
+219 KGVDWCSWKLIA
-232 IVVIMLSLCL
+232 MILLMVSLCI
-242 TAALTYVAASNMV
+242 TAALAYVVVSSIVNR
-255 HWSYQGTK
+255 SYQSTK
-263 GTVLV
+263 ACAVLV
-268 GETTESKPATAEANK
+268 GENSDTKPLSSDGNK
-283 TSSSRPRQ
+283 TSSSATASSSQSSGRTRQ
-291 QSSSGGNYRKYI
+291 QASSGAI
-303 LDRVYLRKRRDTLN
+303 DDTLN
-317 QHAPV
+317 FEDQPHNLNL
-322 SHKTFLQTSEAP
+322 SMD
-334 LETQSI
+334 
-340 GEIYSSTPNDRAE
+340 EIDERQESAVFD
-353 QTDKAG
+353 G
-359 TTTANYLHEDMSKS
+359 
-373 VHAEL
+373 V
-378 NGRKNDQVSG
+378 
-388 ETSTL
+388 TL
-393 APIVET
+393 KQMDFKDGKE
-399 RQSVGSSTPESV
+399 
-411 LSVNVSSSTN
+411 
-421 YSLDREK
+421 
-428 LTTSVSHSFQTASDL
+428 TSVS
-443 HDSSDN
+443 
-449 VPPKNSSK
+449 
-457 ANKSSTEID
+457 
-466 APPMLRPNSDEDKIT
+466 
-481 ETSDTTDKN
+481 
-490 KSDVKVP
+490 
-497 SITEVVPE
+497 
-505 YMDMI
+505 
-510 VTKIGSSGT
+510 
-519 TFNNV
+519 
-524 YTSSSTSTNL
+524 
-534 DAQDKSTT
+534 
-542 DYPISINIDEKSNSG
+542 
-557 SFGMIV
+557 
-563 NDPSEKN
+563 
-570 KSENADLVLDNSR
+570 
-583 SVSKHIDPGDV
+583 
-594 SLSFGQD
+594 
-601 NIESVNTSAI
+601 
-611 HADTAKGT
+611 
-619 VEVLPVALPLVVS
+619 
-632 RVDSETGM
+632 
-640 NSSKTLEKLELQSK
+640 LEKE
-654 SAASVKE
+654 SVKE
-661 SEISDKEK
+661 
-669 TRQEE
+669 
-674 KQIRTTVSNQDEK
+674 
-687 ILSDSR
+687 
-693 EKLNE
+693 
-698 SEVLETPGVIK
+698 
-709 ETRELSSEDSS
+709 
-720 SEFINGEGSSG
+720 
-731 DTPAEA
+731 
-737 EKSEELQ
+737 
-744 RDYPVFSYGQDEIEI
+744 
-759 VKLRTDP
+759 
-766 IDAPMESKIVPNLAT
+766 
-781 NEVKIEEA
+781 
-789 KNVPP
+789 
-794 TLTTK
+794 
-799 RKENLM
+799 
-805 IVNAGEEEFTEKIG
+805 
-819 DKIGQRGTDRSNND
+819 GTS
-833 DDDNNSVQHED
+833 
-844 KSNQGSKSSNNP
+844 
-856 RNGPTLHETHET
+856 T
-868 SQSINANSITSNTNI
+868 
-883 ISEHPL
+883 
-889 SEQVHIVEVP
+889 
-899 RATEF
+899 
-904 QQQSRRVVVNVTIG
+904 
-918 TEEFAGPSEF
+918 
-928 KKASRPLYM
+928 
-937 LSVSVPTNGEIN
+937 
-949 SFPGINISPI
+949 
-959 QLPAQP
+959 
-965 AMSSMMSN
+965 
-973 PSVVLEQTTTTRIPP
+973 
-988 PPQPP
+988 
-993 TTPPPSWGGEC
+993 
-1004 ECSCPCMDSY
+1004 SY
-1014 EKDNFSEGLTAS
+1014 EN
-1026 EEALLRDF
+1026 
-1034 ENESF
+1034 
-1039 NSSYEETDL
+1039 
-1048 FNSSEDYSETNNNFT
+1048 DY
-1063 EIHNLEDLLEIEES
+1063 ES
-1077 TTESWLNS
+1077 TTK
-1085 TDFTDTESTTDFSE
+1085 ESTGTVDW
-1099 TTTEG
+1099 TTTPSYEDESSSVG
-1104 YWCSGTTP
+1104 LSCSGTTP

-1141 QVALGQRLSK
+1141 QVGLGQKLSK

-1211 SRASH
+1211 TRASH
-1216 QPSIKKEV
+1216 VSVIPSIKKEV

-1237 YNDDGDPQEVA
+1237 YNDDGDPQEVS
-1248 FIAVVAEDMTHNCP
+1248 FIAMIAEDMTHNCP

-1280 GFGGEDCSDSVCPVL
+1280 GFGGEDCSESVCPVL

-1347 KGKFCEEIDCPH
+1347 KGKYCEEVDCPH

-1439 NACDCVPGWSG
+1439 NACDCLPGWSG
-1450 ELCNMKQCD
+1450 ELCNLKQCD

-1495 HGQCRVNGDA
+1495 HGQCRVGNDG
-1505 QWECRCYDGWDGT
+1505 QWECRCYDGWDGK
-1518 DCSVLLEQNCSDSRD
+1518 DCNVLLEQNCNDGRD

-1539 VDCEDPE
+1539 IDCADPE
-1546 CCANHHCRDS
+1546 CCSNHICRSS

-1594 QNYARQETFNESVFW
+1594 QNYARQETFNESMFW

-1626 ALGTGLM
+1626 HLGTGLM

-1683 PWNEVIIIDKIVMST
+1683 PWNEVVIIDKIVMST
-1698 TDEKQISHIPHA
+1698 AEEKQTNHIPYA

-1779 TPETIPPSLNLIHL
+1779 TPEVIPPTLNLIHL

-1805 FEADPIIKFTYAWN
+1805 FEADPVIKFTYAWN

-1835 VKVGYEYIDCKD
+1835 VKVGYEYNDCKD

-1888 DGSNIYLKHK
+1888 DGSNIYLKQK
-1898 PRVILTSMGDGH
+1898 PRVILTTMGDGH
-1910 QRPLDCFDCDGQAS
+1910 QRSLDCYDCDRQAEAS
-1924 KQRLLAP
+1924 NQRLLAP
-1931 VALAAAPDGS
+1931 VALATASDGS

-1958 VKTVVRLNA
+1958 VRTVVRLNA

-1983 VLYISDPESHQI
+1983 SLYISDPESHQI
-1995 IRVRDTNDYSDPE
+1995 IRVRDTNDYSEPD

-2134 VAGRPLHCASPSTTF
+2134 VAGRPLHCASPSSSF

-2164 IGFGPAG
+2164 IAFGPSG
-2171 DLYIA
+2171 NLYIA

-2210 GCDCFEADHY
+2210 GCDCFDADHY
-2220 LASSSKFNTISAV
+2220 LASTSKFNTISAV
-2233 AVSPDGIVHIGDQAN
+2233 AVSPDGVVHIGDQAN

-2275 EIYVFNRFGQHIAT
+2275 EIYVFNRFGQHVAT

-2295 ETNYL
+2295 EIVYQFT
-2300 FAYNVN
+2300 YNVN

-2409 LTFDLSVKGAT
+2409 LTFDLSLKGAV
-2420 VKIGQNNRKPVSMLI
+2420 VKVGQNNRKPISMLI

-2448 QRTIV
+2448 QRTTV
-2453 LGDGSVGRVTPWL
+2453 LSDGSVGQVTPWA

-2472 TVPYSILAEIEPLL
+2472 TLPYSVLAEIEPLL

-2509 WRYFLRRV
+2509 WRYFLRKF
-2517 QGNKNRG
+2517 QGNKYRSES
-2524 NAKAVA
+2524 KTVA
-2530 QVGRKLRINGENL
+2530 QVGRKLRINGDIL

-2549 RESNT
+2549 RETNS
-2554 VAVFMDDRVELLN
+2554 VAVFMDDDAELLN

-2584 IFAGVD
+2584 IFSGVE

-2616 GRLYEIKYSDGTAMI
+2616 GRLYEIKYSDGTSMV

-2742 TYQEA
+2742 TYQET
-2747 TSLVRSIDVNEP
+2747 TSLVHSIDINEP
-2759 NFEMRLEYKYH
+2759 NFEMRIEYKYH

-2781 GSKSGMDNA
+2781 GSKSGLDNA
-2790 HYRYQYDGNARI
+2790 RYRYQYDGNARI
-2802 SGLEVDINGKEL
+2802 SGIEVDINGKQL
-2814 PQLRIK
+2814 PQLRLK
-2820 YNQNLGLLEGVSD
+2820 YNQNLGILEGVGD
-2833 LRIYRNTFNRSVM
+2833 LRIYRNLFNRSVM
-2846 QDTSKQFF
+2846 QDSSKQFF
-2854 TITDYDDHGRIKTV
+2854 TVTDYDEHGRVKTV

-2886 RNRIKMRKF
+2886 RNRIKMRKLS
-2895 NIGRESMMDKIT
+2895 IGKDAMEKKEWTKMEKIT

-2919 TDNNWQYSY
+2919 TENNWQYAY
-2928 DENGNII
+2928 DENGNVI
-2935 GVTEQNEKITLG
+2935 GVTEHNEKIALG

-2966 GRGFVVRRGE
+2966 GRGFVVIRGE

-2990 FEHDKFQIWYFY
+2990 SEHKKFQIWYFY

-3007 LVAWNDDRGN
+3007 LVAWNDDREN
-3017 ITQYFYANP
+3017 ITQFFYANP
-3026 RTPDLI
+3026 KTPDLI
-3032 THVHFPK
+3032 THIHFPK
-3039 SSKTFRFLYDARDF
+3039 SSKTFRFLYDSRNF
-3053 LITVETSEQR
+3053 LMTVETSEQR
-3063 FYVAS
+3063 FYVAT

-3080 NGNLIKEMGRTPF
+3080 NGNLIKEMRRTPF

-3118 TRLVYLKKRLYD
+3118 TKLVYLNKRLYD
-3130 PAVGQ
+3130 PTVGQ

-3141 EQMANKLTTP
+3141 EQMANELTTP

-3165 NNKQN
+3165 NFKQN
-3170 VEYMTDLPSWL
+3170 VEYMTDLASWL
-3181 MLYGYDVS
+3181 KLYGYDIS
-3189 AMLGSEYTK
+3189 AMLGSEYMK
-3198 EMVYQPS
+3198 QMVYQPS
-3205 ATITSPQLTPEFGV
+3205 ATITSPQLTPDFGV

-3267 GVLVS
+3267 GILVS
-3272 RVGGRALV
+3272 RVGGRSLV

-3299 SSFFLPLHFSVHDQD
+3299 NSYFLPLHFSVHDQD

-3390 VERAWEIEKQLVAAG
+3390 VERAWEIEKQLVMAG
-3405 FQGRGDWTE
+3405 FQGRGDWSK
-3414 EEKEE
+3414 EEKDE
-3419 LINHGDVDGY
+3419 LISRGTVSGY

>member
-1 MNYTQ
+1 M
-6 GKGRLYPAYSLSGSE
+6 RS
-21 GEENSPS
+21 
-28 LRGGRAYPSNSH
+28 
-40 PTNQVQHNHYNSNQ
+40 TNT
-54 HKQRAY
+54 
-60 QHPLFHV
+60 
-67 PGSGAGLSDTPTSGN
+67 DT
-82 ASDETLTDSELTN
+82 DETSW
-95 LARDSTL
+95 
-102 LVHNGCLLDN
+102 CLLDN
-112 VAPRGPPDVPPRN
+112 SAPRGPPDVPPRN
-125 PTMSRLNG
+125 PTMSRVNG

-139 ATSDHERDPDLE
+139 AVSDHERDPDLQ

-159 SGNFY
+159 SGGFY
-164 NIPKIPKNEYN
+164 SIPKIPKNEYN

-195 RVTLPYGHGPSMI
+195 RVPLPYGHAPSMI
-208 PMRRQSIRCQL
+208 PMRRQSIRCHFV
-219 RKGIDWCSWKLIA
+219 KGVDWCSWKLIA
-232 IVVIMLSLCL
+232 MILLIVSLCI
-242 TAALTYVAASNMV
+242 TAALAYVVVSSIVNR
-255 HWSYQGTK
+255 SYQSAKACTIGENVETK
-263 GTVLV
+263 ALSVD
-268 GETTESKPATAEANK
+268 ANK
-283 TSSSRPRQ
+283 TSSTAIATSSQSNSRTRPQAAPGGSINLSVRMLEHVYIRNRRDTFNQHALHQTVASPEYREVPPSTVSAHEVDEDEASRSLTSNGDRFGRVVHETEHADDPRAKVNNTGRTDVVLEDVLESSGSTAPRGTIMLAVNVSDSSITNYTHDRTTRTTLAVDLASTSSVSLVSDPPGDRSLASSFSSSISLNEPANRPSETPVADHAATKSTWTALLGDDNQ
-291 QSSSGGNYRKYI
+291 NDTVLATDRPITLENRDEDVTDVSFEPSVDTTDDANAAETSNVSGGRVDPRRSSSSGLESNEYGEKIGNGGIVGSITVTGSTNDYGYASGRNEHVDRNVESLEDTEATTDSTATASGNGDTIDDPPPEHSNVSNDKWTAYDFNENPVPPRADGDSESVSSEYREDTERPTNERNNRPGTNDRNDTLKSVIVATNEQPYRKNNV
-303 LDRVYLRKRRDTLN
+303 D
-317 QHAPV
+317 
-322 SHKTFLQTSEAP
+322 
-334 LETQSI
+334 
-340 GEIYSSTPNDRAE
+340 
-353 QTDKAG
+353 
-359 TTTANYLHEDMSKS
+359 NY
-373 VHAEL
+373 
-378 NGRKNDQVSG
+378 
-388 ETSTL
+388 
-393 APIVET
+393 
-399 RQSVGSSTPESV
+399 
-411 LSVNVSSSTN
+411 
-421 YSLDREK
+421 
-428 LTTSVSHSFQTASDL
+428 
-443 HDSSDN
+443 
-449 VPPKNSSK
+449 
-457 ANKSSTEID
+457 
-466 APPMLRPNSDEDKIT
+466 
-481 ETSDTTDKN
+481 TSD
-490 KSDVKVP
+490 
-497 SITEVVPE
+497 VV
-505 YMDMI
+505 
-510 VTKIGSSGT
+510 
-519 TFNNV
+519 
-524 YTSSSTSTNL
+524 
-534 DAQDKSTT
+534 
-542 DYPISINIDEKSNSG
+542 
-557 SFGMIV
+557 
-563 NDPSEKN
+563 
-570 KSENADLVLDNSR
+570 
-583 SVSKHIDPGDV
+583 
-594 SLSFGQD
+594 
-601 NIESVNTSAI
+601 
-611 HADTAKGT
+611 
-619 VEVLPVALPLVVS
+619 
-632 RVDSETGM
+632 
-640 NSSKTLEKLELQSK
+640 
-654 SAASVKE
+654 
-661 SEISDKEK
+661 
-669 TRQEE
+669 
-674 KQIRTTVSNQDEK
+674 
-687 ILSDSR
+687 
-693 EKLNE
+693 
-698 SEVLETPGVIK
+698 K
-709 ETRELSSEDSS
+709 ETRELSREEDSS
-720 SEFINGEGSSG
+720 YESDPTVSRANSS
-731 DTPAEA
+731 

-744 RDYPVFSYGQDEIEI
+744 RDYPVPIYNYGQEEVEI
-759 VKLRTDP
+759 VKLGQKS
-766 IDAPMESKIVPNLAT
+766 ESGTTSDSSQRGYESLNDVPRLVHQNSDLKVIT
-781 NEVKIEEA
+781 REE
-789 KNVPP
+789 ND
-794 TLTTK
+794 
-799 RKENLM
+799 
-805 IVNAGEEEFTEKIG
+805 EEFLREFEKKFREESVESEPRFEEPGSRKNQARTNTE
-819 DKIGQRGTDRSNND
+819 ND
-833 DDDNNSVQHED
+833 SV
-844 KSNQGSKSSNNP
+844 S
-856 RNGPTLHETHET
+856 
-868 SQSINANSITSNTNI
+868 
-883 ISEHPL
+883 PL
-889 SEQVHIVEVP
+889 IQQVKIVEVP
-899 RATEF
+899 VHRAEY
-904 QQQSRRVVVNVTIG
+904 SSASSSASSSHRVLVNITI
-918 TEEFAGPSEF
+918 
-928 KKASRPLYM
+928 ASGDSASSASKPLYV
-937 LSVSVPTNGEIN
+937 LSVSVPTNGDAETHSSGTN
-949 SFPGINISPI
+949 VDQAQLHEPEARKSSTHDTSNIANPI
-959 QLPAQP
+959 E
-965 AMSSMMSN
+965 SN
-973 PSVVLEQTTTTRIPP
+973 DNNRLPP

-993 TTPPPSWGGEC
+993 SSPPPSIWAGGEC
-1004 ECSCPCMDSY
+1004 ECSCPCMGSSSD
-1014 EKDNFSEGLTAS
+1014 EWDNFSANDENLNFYLEPDNSSLTVEESS
-1026 EEALLRDF
+1026 ERRATDDRYGTKR
-1034 ENESF
+1034 NESDLP
-1039 NSSYEETDL
+1039 SSTSFVTVD
-1048 FNSSEDYSETNNNFT
+1048 SEDSTKTIDTTTSSSTVHDPTSSDEENTGST
-1063 EIHNLEDLLEIEES
+1063 ERTSNYE
-1077 TTESWLNS
+1077 TESS
-1085 TDFTDTESTTDFSE
+1085 TVDMS
-1099 TTTEG
+1099 
-1104 YWCSGTTP
+1104 WCSGTTS

-1141 QVALGQRLSK
+1141 QVGLGQKLNK

-1211 SRASH
+1211 TRAS
-1216 QPSIKKEV
+1216 QVSVIPSIKKEV
-1224 THYMEPGHWFLSL
+1224 TYYMEPGHWFLSL
-1237 YNDDGDPQEVA
+1237 YNDDGDPQEVS
-1248 FIAVVAEDMTHNCP
+1248 FIAVIAEDMTHNCP

-1280 GFGGEDCSDSVCPVL
+1280 GFGGEDCSESVCPVL

-1332 HGHCTNGKCNCVRGY
+1332 RGLCAIGKCICLQGY
-1347 KGKFCEEIDCPH
+1347 KGMYCEEEDCLH
-1359 PTCSGHGFCAEG
+1359 PNCSGHGFCADG

-1401 GNFDLETQT
+1401 GNFELDTQT

-1439 NACDCVPGWSG
+1439 NVCDCLPGWSG
-1450 ELCNMKQCD
+1450 ELCNLKQCD

-1495 HGQCRVNGDA
+1495 HGQCRVSNDG
-1505 QWECRCYDGWDGT
+1505 QWECRCYDGWDGK
-1518 DCSVLLEQNCSDSRD
+1518 DCNVLLEQNCNDGRD

-1539 VDCEDPE
+1539 IDCADPE
-1546 CCANHHCRDS
+1546 CCSNYICRSS

-1594 QNYARQETFNESVFW
+1594 QNYARQETFNESASTDHGGKIPIALVDTSLTWPAIGSLTLLFPD
-1609 NHFNTSRSA
+1609 SRSA

-1626 ALGTGLM
+1626 HLGTGLM

-1683 PWNEVIIIDKIVMST
+1683 PWNEVVIIDKIVMT
-1698 TDEKQISHIPHA
+1698 AAEEKQPSHVPHS

-1715 YDLMKP
+1715 YDMMKP

-1779 TPETIPPSLNLIHL
+1779 TPEVIPPTLNLIHL
-1793 RITIEGILFEKT
+1793 RITIEGILFERT
-1805 FEADPIIKFTYAWN
+1805 FEADPVIRFTYAWN

-1835 VKVGYEYIDCKD
+1835 VKVGYEYSDCKD
-1847 IIWDVQTTKLSGHD
+1847 VIWDVQTTKLSGHD

-1888 DGSNIYLKHK
+1888 DGSNIYLKQK
-1898 PRVILTSMGDGH
+1898 PRVILTTMGDGH
-1910 QRPLDCFDCDGQAS
+1910 QRPVDCYECDGQAS

-1931 VALAAAPDGS
+1931 VALATAPDGS

-1958 VKTVVRLNA
+1958 VRTVVRLNV

-1983 VLYISDPESHQI
+1983 TLYISDPECHQI
-1995 IRVRDTNDYSDPE
+1995 IRVRDTNDYTDPD

-2075 GNHMHKSHWKPIPC
+2075 GNHMHRSHWKPIPC

-2134 VAGRPLHCASPSTTF
+2134 VAGRPLRCPWPSTSF

-2164 IGFGPAG
+2164 IAFGPSG
-2171 DLYIA
+2171 NLYIA

-2182 INRVRVIGTDGKIS
+2182 INRLRVIGTDGKIS

-2220 LASSSKFNTISAV
+2220 LASTSKFNTISAV
-2233 AVSPDGIVHIGDQAN
+2233 AVSPDGVVHIGDQAN
-2248 YRIRSVMASIPDAS
+2248 YRIRSVTASIPDAS

-2275 EIYVFNRFGQHIAT
+2275 EIYVFNRFGQHVAT

-2295 ETNYL
+2295 ETVYQ
-2300 FAYNVN
+2300 FTYNVN

-2409 LTFDLSVKGAT
+2409 LTFDLSLKGAV
-2420 VKIGQNNRKPVSMLI
+2420 VKVGQNNRKPISMLI
-2435 KGSSVVTKVGEAE
+2435 KGSSVITKVGEAE
-2448 QRTIV
+2448 QRTTV
-2453 LGDGSVGRVTPWL
+2453 LADGSVGQVTPWA
-2466 HTVSTD
+2466 HTISTD
-2472 TVPYSILAEIEPLL
+2472 TLPYSVLAEIEPLL

-2509 WRYFLRRV
+2509 WRYFLRKV

-2524 NAKAVA
+2524 NSKSVT
-2530 QVGRKLRINGENL
+2530 QVGRRLRVNGEIL

-2549 RESNT
+2549 RETNS
-2554 VAVFMDDRVELLN
+2554 VAVFMNDVELLN

-2573 ARPVKWGPRNG
+2573 ARPIKWGPRNG
-2584 IFAGVD
+2584 IFAGVE

-2616 GRLYEIKYSDGTAMI
+2616 GRLYEIKYSDGTSMV

-2667 TPRGHIHAFSL
+2667 TPRSHIHTFSL

-2742 TYQEA
+2742 TYQET
-2747 TSLVRSIDVNEP
+2747 TSLVHSIDINEP
-2759 NFEMRLEYKYH
+2759 NFEMRIEYKYH

-2781 GSKSGMDNA
+2781 GSKSGLDNA
-2790 HYRYQYDGNARI
+2790 RYRYQYDGNARI
-2802 SGLEVDINGKEL
+2802 SGIEVDINGKQL
-2814 PQLRIK
+2814 PQLRLK
-2820 YNQNLGLLEGVSD
+2820 YSQNLGILEGVGD
-2833 LRIYRNTFNRSVM
+2833 LRIYRNLFNRSVM
-2846 QDTSKQFF
+2846 QDSSKQFY
-2854 TITDYDDHGRIKTV
+2854 TVTDYDEHGRVKTV

-2873 SLDVFRMELEYDN
+2873 TLDVFRMELEYDN
-2886 RNRIKMRKF
+2886 RNRIKMRKLA
-2895 NIGRESMMDKIT
+2895 IGKDSKMEKIT

-2919 TDNNWQYSY
+2919 TENNWQYAY
-2928 DENGNII
+2928 DENGNVIGII
-2935 GVTEQNEKITLG
+2935 REHNEKLVLG

-2955 QYGDVEFNSYD
+2955 QFGDVEFNAYD
-2966 GRGFVVRRGE
+2966 GRGFVVIRGE

-2990 FEHDKFQIWYFY
+2990 LEHKKFQIWYFY

-3007 LVAWNDDRGN
+3007 LVTWNDDREN
-3017 ITQYFYANP
+3017 ITQFFYANP
-3026 RTPDLI
+3026 KTPDLI

-3039 SSKTFRFLYDARDF
+3039 SAKTFRFLYDARNF
-3053 LITVETSEQR
+3053 LMTVETSEQR
-3063 FYVAS
+3063 FYVAT

-3080 NGNLIKEMGRTPF
+3080 NGNLIKEMRRTPF

-3118 TRLVYLKKRLYD
+3118 TKLVYLNKRLYD
-3130 PAVGQ
+3130 PTVGQ

-3141 EQMANKLTTP
+3141 EQMANELTTP

-3165 NNKQN
+3165 NFKQN
-3170 VEYMTDLPSWL
+3170 VEYMTDLASWL
-3181 MLYGYDVS
+3181 KLYGYDIS
-3189 AMLGSEYTK
+3189 AILGSEYMK
-3198 EMVYQPS
+3198 QMVYQPS
-3205 ATITSPQLTPEFGV
+3205 ATITSPQLTPDFGV
-3219 MSGLQCIVN
+3219 MSGLQCIVD

-3267 GVLVS
+3267 GILVS

-3299 SSFFLPLHFSVHDQD
+3299 NSYFLPLHFSVHDQD

-3390 VERAWEIEKQLVAAG
+3390 VERAWEIEKQLVMAG
-3405 FQGRGDWTE
+3405 FQGRGDWSK
-3414 EEKEE
+3414 EEKDE
-3419 LINHGDVDGY
+3419 LISRGIVNGY

>member
-1 MNYTQ
+1 M
-6 GKGRLYPAYSLSGSE
+6 
-21 GEENSPS
+21 
-28 LRGGRAYPSNSH
+28 
-40 PTNQVQHNHYNSNQ
+40 
-54 HKQRAY
+54 Y
-60 QHPLFHV
+60 QP
-67 PGSGAGLSDTPTSGN
+67 
-82 ASDETLTDSELTN
+82 
-95 LARDSTL
+95 
-102 LVHNGCLLDN
+102 GCLLDSS
-112 VAPRGPPDVPPRN
+112 APRGPPDVPPRN
-125 PTMSRLNG
+125 PAMSRLNG

-139 ATSDHERDPDLE
+139 AASDHERDPDLE

-195 RVTLPYGHGPSMI
+195 RVPLPYGHAPSMI
-208 PMRRQSIRCQL
+208 PMRRQSIRCHF

-232 IVVIMLSLCL
+232 IVVIMLALCL
-242 TAALTYVAASNMV
+242 TAALTYVAVN
-255 HWSYQGTK
+255 WSYQGTK
-263 GTVLV
+263 ACTVLV
-268 GETTESKPATAEANK
+268 GENSDAKLSSTEANK
-283 TSSSRPRQ
+283 TVVQVTSSQSNSRTRQ
-291 QSSSGGNYRKYI
+291 QSSSGGSI
-303 LDRVYLRKRRDTLN
+303 STSDSMLLDGVVYSRKRRDTFN
-317 QHAPV
+317 EHALHQTVSSSPSPSSLHDPEELPLTPLAETETSESGSIPLHEEYSGKIVHDPLAEHADSQGPVKGDVEQSIEVAATEVAVEDVSPESMTPSGPV
-322 SHKTFLQTSEAP
+322 SL
-334 LETQSI
+334 
-340 GEIYSSTPNDRAE
+340 
-353 QTDKAG
+353 
-359 TTTANYLHEDMSKS
+359 
-373 VHAEL
+373 V
-378 NGRKNDQVSG
+378 
-388 ETSTL
+388 
-393 APIVET
+393 
-399 RQSVGSSTPESV
+399 
-411 LSVNVSSSTN
+411 VNVSSITTTITN
-421 YSLDREK
+421 YS
-428 LTTSVSHSFQTASDL
+428 
-443 HDSSDN
+443 HDSSSHTTVAVDHFASSSS
-449 VPPKNSSK
+449 VSINSDRSS
-457 ANKSSTEID
+457 SSTFARESFRNEQSGATSPRI
-466 APPMLRPNSDEDKIT
+466 PNESENTSAKFTTTFDDDDDDDDDDDVGGSVGTGQENVRVPKHDDSADFDPDNARTSSESSDIAESGCCPEAATSASGVEKLGADSTDDDEVGGGIT
-481 ETSDTTDKN
+481 ENDSNVLAANYSGNVDATDSTVVTTTTTSSEVRSNAPTEN
-490 KSDVKVP
+490 RHVSSSD
-497 SITEVVPE
+497 EVVPVE
-505 YMDMI
+505 
-510 VTKIGSSGT
+510 
-519 TFNNV
+519 
-524 YTSSSTSTNL
+524 L
-534 DAQDKSTT
+534 DAKVSPGANADKKASLL
-542 DYPISINIDEKSNSG
+542 SSKNEKNVRKSEEDALRGVAKNHA
-557 SFGMIV
+557 FEKKIV
-563 NDPSEKN
+563 NSTET
-570 KSENADLVLDNSR
+570 
-583 SVSKHIDPGDV
+583 
-594 SLSFGQD
+594 
-601 NIESVNTSAI
+601 ESVTSAESRDDDTSRTVN
-611 HADTAKGT
+611 ATAK
-619 VEVLPVALPLVVS
+619 
-632 RVDSETGM
+632 
-640 NSSKTLEKLELQSK
+640 K
-654 SAASVKE
+654 SAKSQM
-661 SEISDKEK
+661 SD
-669 TRQEE
+669 
-674 KQIRTTVSNQDEK
+674 IV
-687 ILSDSR
+687 
-693 EKLNE
+693 
-698 SEVLETPGVIK
+698 K
-709 ETRELSSEDSS
+709 ETRELSREHTS
-720 SEFINGEGSSG
+720 SE
-731 DTPAEA
+731 TEA
-737 EKSEELQ
+737 SPNIVNVPEEQSEELQ
-744 RDYPVFSYGQDEIEI
+744 RDYPVPIYNYEQDEVEI
-759 VKLRTDP
+759 VDLHRKKQLTVKTERANSPDEK
-766 IDAPMESKIVPNLAT
+766 ISDNNVDANVFRERERNKDDIRVITREGDDEEFVRKFEEKFHKSAAKVDDESKSFPSIIKTDHNSSPT
-781 NEVKIEEA
+781 NAPHEK
-789 KNVPP
+789 
-794 TLTTK
+794 T
-799 RKENLM
+799 M
-805 IVNAGEEEFTEKIG
+805 HDSSGNARFPSNADHLSNSPMT
-819 DKIGQRGTDRSNND
+819 QR
-833 DDDNNSVQHED
+833 VQ
-844 KSNQGSKSSNNP
+844 
-856 RNGPTLHETHET
+856 
-868 SQSINANSITSNTNI
+868 
-883 ISEHPL
+883 
-889 SEQVHIVEVP
+889 IVEVP
-899 RATEF
+899 VYRDHSDSSSSSSSSLS
-904 QQQSRRVVVNVTIG
+904 QHRVLINVTIA
-918 TEEFAGPSEF
+918 TEDRSTAS
-928 KKASRPLYM
+928 SRPLYVV
-937 LSVSVPTNGEIN
+937 SVSVPTQGDANDR
-949 SFPGINISPI
+949 SSGININQTQVHERLAEPAASTKKIPANNNADPI
-959 QLPAQP
+959 DA
-965 AMSSMMSN
+965 
-973 PSVVLEQTTTTRIPP
+973 VDTRLPP

-993 TTPPPSWGGEC
+993 ASPPAPPIWAGGEC
-1004 ECSCPCMDSY
+1004 ECFCPCMGMEDSSSDEWDFPVIDDDNFDDEEHEFENVSSLLAKTLLAEKSPELGERSIDKEGKRDEKS
-1014 EKDNFSEGLTAS
+1014 EKDSVRTEATATS
-1026 EEALLRDF
+1026 TKDYYPSSTDDTV
-1034 ENESF
+1034 ENS
-1039 NSSYEETDL
+1039 
-1048 FNSSEDYSETNNNFT
+1048 
-1063 EIHNLEDLLEIEES
+1063 ES
-1077 TTESWLNS
+1077 TSASSTYES
-1085 TDFTDTESTTDFSE
+1085 EVSTTI
-1099 TTTEG
+1099 TG
-1104 YWCSGTTP
+1104 ACSGTTP

-1141 QVALGQRLSK
+1141 QVGLGQKLSK
-1151 EIPPYSYW
+1151 EIPPYGYW

-1174 YNIPR
+1174 YSIPR

-1185 YARRNALPTHTQ
+1185 YGRRNALPTHTQ

-1211 SRASH
+1211 TRASH
-1216 QPSIKKEV
+1216 VSVIPSIKKEV
-1224 THYMEPGHWFLSL
+1224 TQYMEPGHWFLSL
-1237 YNDDGDPQEVA
+1237 YNDDGDPHEVS
-1248 FIAVVAEDMTHNCP
+1248 FIAVIAEDMTHNCP

-1280 GFGGEDCSDSVCPVL
+1280 GFGGEDCSESVCPVL
-1295 CSQRGEYING
+1295 CSQKGEYING

-1347 KGKFCEEIDCPH
+1347 KGKYCEEVDCPH

-1401 GNFDLETQT
+1401 GTFDLETQT

-1450 ELCNMKQCD
+1450 ELCNLKQCD

-1495 HGQCRVNGDA
+1495 HGQCRVSNDA
-1505 QWECRCYDGWDGT
+1505 QWECQCYDGWDGK
-1518 DCSVLLEQNCSDSRD
+1518 DCSVLLEQNCNDARD

-1539 VDCEDPE
+1539 IDCADPE
-1546 CCANHHCRDS
+1546 CCSNHVCRTS

-1594 QNYARQETFNESVFW
+1594 QNYARQETFNES
-1609 NHFNTSRSA
+1609 RSA
-1618 VVRGRVVT
+1618 VIRGRVVT
-1626 ALGTGLM
+1626 HLGTGLM

-1683 PWNEVIIIDKIVMST
+1683 PWNEVVIIDKIVMST
-1698 TDEKQISHIPHA
+1698 AEEKTPIHVPHA

-1715 YDLMKP
+1715 YDIMKP

-1749 ESLQIPGTGL
+1749 ESFQIPGTGL

-1779 TPETIPPSLNLIHL
+1779 TPEVIPATLNLIHL

-1805 FEADPIIKFTYAWN
+1805 FEADPVIKFTYAWN

-1835 VKVGYEYIDCKD
+1835 VKVGYEYSDCKD

-1898 PRVILTSMGDGH
+1898 PRVILTTMGDGH
-1910 QRPLDCFDCDGQAS
+1910 QRPLDCYDCDGQAS

-1931 VALAAAPDGS
+1931 VALATAADGS

-1958 VKTVVRLNA
+1958 VRTVVRLNA

-1995 IRVRDTNDYSDPE
+1995 IRVRDTNDYTDPD

-2134 VAGRPLHCASPSTTF
+2134 VAGRPLHCASPSASF

-2164 IGFGPAG
+2164 IAFGPSG

-2220 LASSSKFNTISAV
+2220 LASTSKFNTISAV
-2233 AVSPDGIVHIGDQAN
+2233 AVSPDGVVHIGDQAN
-2248 YRIRSVMASIPDAS
+2248 YRIRSVTASIPDAS
-2262 GAREYEIYSPDTQ
+2262 GAREYEIYAPDTQ

-2295 ETNYL
+2295 ETVYL
-2300 FAYNVN
+2300 FTYNVN

-2353 LHELS
+2353 LHELT

-2409 LTFDLSVKGAT
+2409 LTFDLSLKGAV
-2420 VKIGQNNRKPVSMLI
+2420 VKVGQNNRKPISMLI

-2448 QRTIV
+2448 QRTTV
-2453 LGDGSVGRVTPWL
+2453 LADGSVGRVTPWA

-2472 TVPYSILAEIEPLL
+2472 TMPYTILGELEPLL

-2509 WRYFLRRV
+2509 WRYFLRKV

-2524 NAKAVA
+2524 NSKAIA
-2530 QVGRKLRINGENL
+2530 QVGRKLRVNGEIL

-2573 ARPVKWGPRNG
+2573 ARPVKWSPRNG
-2584 IFAGVD
+2584 IFAGVE

-2598 LTSWTWGDISE
+2598 LTSWTWGDLSE

-2616 GRLYEIKYSDGTAMI
+2616 ARLYEIKYSDGTSMV
-2631 YAFKDMFSSL
+2631 YGFKDMFSSL

-2667 TPRGHIHAFSL
+2667 TPRGHIHTFSL

-2714 HQSGKVAYVYDHTG
+2714 HQSGKVAYVYDHAG

-2742 TYQEA
+2742 TYQET
-2747 TSLVRSIDVNEP
+2747 TSLVRSIDINEP
-2759 NFEMRLEYKYH
+2759 NFEMRIEYKYH

-2802 SGLEVDINGKEL
+2802 SGIEVDINGKQL
-2814 PQLRIK
+2814 PQLRLK
-2820 YNQNLGLLEGVSD
+2820 YNQNLGMLEGVGD
-2833 LRIYRNTFNRSVM
+2833 LRIYRNLFNRSVM
-2846 QDTSKQFF
+2846 QDSSKQFF
-2854 TITDYDDHGRIKTV
+2854 TYTDYDDHGRIKTV
-2868 LMNIR
+2868 MMNIR
-2873 SLDVFRMELEYDN
+2873 QLDVFRMELEYDN
-2886 RNRIKMRKF
+2886 RNRIKMRKLM
-2895 NIGRESMMDKIT
+2895 IGKDTLEKKDSSRIEKIT

-2919 TDNNWQYSY
+2919 TENNWQYAY
-2928 DENGNII
+2928 DENGNVI
-2935 GVTEQNEKITLG
+2935 GVTEHNEKIVLG

-2966 GRGFVVRRGE
+2966 GRGFVVIRGE

-2990 FEHDKFQIWYFY
+2990 SEHKKFQIWYYY

-3007 LVAWNDDRGN
+3007 LVSMNDDREN
-3017 ITQYFYANP
+3017 ITQFFYANP
-3026 RTPDLI
+3026 KTPDLI

-3039 SSKTFRFLYDARDF
+3039 SSKTFRFLYDSRDF

-3063 FYVAS
+3063 FYVAT
-3068 DQNGSPLALFDT
+3068 DQNGSPFALFDT
-3080 NGNLIKEMGRTPF
+3080 NGNLIKEMRRTPF
-3093 GKIIKDTNPDFY
+3093 GRIIKDTNPDFY
-3105 LPIDFHGGLLDPN
+3105 LPIDFHGGLFDPN
-3118 TRLVYLKKRLYD
+3118 TKLIYLNKRLYD
-3130 PAVGQ
+3130 PTVGQ

-3141 EQMANKLTTP
+3141 EQMANELTTP

-3165 NNKQN
+3165 NYKQN
-3170 VEYMTDLPSWL
+3170 VEYMTDLASWL
-3181 MLYGYDVS
+3181 KLYGYDIS

-3198 EMVYQPS
+3198 QMVYQPS
-3205 ATITSPQLTPEFGV
+3205 AVVTSPQLTPDFGV

-3228 RVHEKFSDLG
+3228 RVQEKFSDLG

-3267 GVLVS
+3267 GILVS

-3280 SVVDGVNS
+3280 SVVDGENS

-3299 SSFFLPLHFSVHDQD
+3299 NSYFLPLHFSVHDQD

-3329 MEELRRLGGMFNVS
+3329 MEELHRLGGMFNVS

-3355 KELRLHNPDAAVV
+3355 KELRLHNSDAAVV

-3390 VERAWEIEKQLVAAG
+3390 VERAWEIEKQLVMAG
-3405 FQGRGDWTE
+3405 FQGRGDWSK
-3414 EEKEE
+3414 EEKDE
-3419 LINHGDVDGY
+3419 LISRGTVDGY

-3455 TKRKRRKSGNR
+3455 TKRKRRKSGTR
-3466 RNRIHR
+3466 RSRTHR